1 MSIGRGV
8 HSAGALSAGDDRAS
22 VLRRL
27 QHARRRFE
35 QLGWWHLDDWFDSPL
50 WTFHD
55 ACAALL
61 IAPLELGP
69 SDALARSQVGV
80 AWVRWAAV
88 ADGASAT
95 PCLRAMFADVEARL
109 AAQGVRELWCVV
121 RSSDWLSPYLS
132 DHGYALTDRLLT
144 YEIRLDE
151 RPKQSKCL
159 PADVF
164 IRRATTDD
172 LAALC
177 ALDALSFD
185 APWRYPPAL
194 MHVMFERAFEISVAE
209 RASQIVGYASSKLH
223 PWNGHVVRL
232 AVHPSARRHGIGRAL
247 LNDQVSRLAQTGLRV
262 ISLNTQSS
270 NWAAQQLYRQLGF
283 RRLSGEVRVLRK
295 SLIQGEDEVA

>member
-1 MSIGRGV
+1 VSIGRGV

-109 AAQGVRELWCVV
+109 AAQEVRELWCVV

-132 DHGYALTDRLLT
+132 DHGYALADRLFT
-144 YEIRLDE
+144 YEIRLGE
-151 RPKQSKCL
+151 RPRQWKNL
-159 PADVF
+159 PSDVS
-164 IRRATTDD
+164 IRQATADD
-172 LAALC
+172 LEAIC

-194 MHVMFERAFEISVAE
+194 MQVMFERAFEISVAE